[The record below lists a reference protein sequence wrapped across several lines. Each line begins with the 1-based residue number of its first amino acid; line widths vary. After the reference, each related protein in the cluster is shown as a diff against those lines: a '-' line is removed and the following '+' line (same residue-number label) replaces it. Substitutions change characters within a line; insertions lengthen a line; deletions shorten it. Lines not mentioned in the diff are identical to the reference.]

1 MRAVVVLVSHG
12 QAFAAI
18 GPFAS
23 REEADAYAD
32 ARNAHQSVK
41 DLQGHVVPLTE
52 RDERPSSS
60 LHVTVAADSK
70 PKRKAKP

>member
-1 MRAVVVLVSHG
+1 MLVSHG

-52 RDERPSSS
+52 RDERPSTS
-60 LHVTVAADSK
+60 LHVTVAAE
-70 PKRKAKP
+70 PKRRRRR

>member
-1 MRAVVVLVSHG
+1 LLVRAVVVLVSHG

-52 RDERPSSS
+52 RDERPSTS
-60 LHVTVAADSK
+60 LHVTVPA
-70 PKRKAKP
+70 PKRRRRR